1 MRPRWSHPL
10 FFFSETMIM
19 HTNLTRIATPALFA
33 IALTLGACNRG
44 DSPEDVLAKDSSLT
58 RDLALANTDTSAQ
71 PQLRDVPVTSAPV
84 ANEATPAPRVS
95 TRQGASEILTPRR
108 ESRPVTVA
116 PRQAPTLMVEP
127 LPIPA
132 ANTTPNG
139 NTVTEGSRGGEA
151 AVGMIAGG
159 SEISLYSGQRVCTN
173 TYSAGDRFTASVAES
188 VHGSNGVS
196 IPAGATAVI
205 EITSAKRSNNANDGI
220 ELEFVVRSIAF
231 NGKTYPVSSIVTYAQ
246 VDKVRDASTSDDV
259 KKVATGA
266 VIGAIA
272 GQIFGRKTK
281 STVIGAATGA
291 AAGAVVAGVTAKYD
305 GCVPSGGRI
314 SLTLSEAMV
323 VQQSE

>member
-1 MRPRWSHPL
+1 MHSS
-10 FFFSETMIM
+10 FF
-19 HTNLTRIATPALFA
+19 RIATPAFLTLV
-33 IALTLGACNRG
+33 LTLGACKRG
-44 DSPEDVLAKDSSLT
+44 DSPEDALAQDTSLA
-58 RDLALANTDTSAQ
+58 RDLALANADTSAQ
-71 PQLRDVPVTSAPV
+71 PQLKDVPVETEPDVERA
-84 ANEATPAPRVS
+84 APAPRVS
-95 TRQGASEILTPRR
+95 PRQTPSEILTPRR
-108 ESRPVTVA
+108 ADRPVAVV
-116 PRQAPTLMVEP
+116 PRQTPPPVESTPAPVVT
-127 LPIPA
+127 A
-132 ANTTPNG
+132 SG
-139 NTVTEGSRGGEA
+139 NTVTEGAKGSEGT
-151 AVGMIAGG
+151 VGTIAGG

-173 TYSAGDRFTASVAES
+173 TYAVGDRFTASVGES
-188 VHGSNGVS
+188 VQGSNGVS

-205 EITSAKRSNNANDGI
+205 EVTSAKRSENANDDI
-220 ELEFVVRSIAF
+220 TFEFVVRSIAF
-231 NGKTYPVSSIVTYAQ
+231 NGKTYPVSSTVTYAQ
-246 VDKVRDASTSDDV
+246 VDKVRDGSSSNDA